1 SLTTVP
7 RPVPIHPAAPM
18 PPARLLLFTLAQA
31 ALGGF
36 GDILANTLNL
46 MNPPLRAFFN
56 HSIVTHY
63 GPAAAQSFDTIYAVS
78 AAFMFVGLLI
88 GFSFMG
94 NLMDYLGRKES
105 AVILRSTFGILSGMA
120 MVIGQYTNRFEFFV
134 LGHLFAGIVLAFKVL
149 LVIFV
154 AECCPDQNRGM
165 GTMLVNSGASLAVCL
180 VTPLCLPSLFGT
192 ERGWTILPLIAMLQA
207 VLHLV
212 TGIFAFPQSPKQLY
226 IQHGDRDGAQKS
238 VTFYHGDDVNP
249 NLVLREFEAERL
261 QETNGHA
268 SLREVL
274 SNKTFRWSLW
284 LVLLLS
290 FVPPV
295 SALNVKSQYLTQLL
309 LSYGLDQSGATL
321 TMLLTS
327 LIALPLLFVSP
338 WIIDKFGRRPL
349 FITVCMLCTL
359 EWAGLGLAQF
369 FVDGGVTS
377 FTRAVLGIG
386 GSFLGQSAANLG
398 LLVMAPILLSE
409 ICPHNTRAAITQ
421 FTQVV
426 PMVLAI
432 GQVTIFPSLLNSI
445 GSLFFLCFGLLSAG
459 LTMMVWLQ
467 LPETRT
473 LPVDRLVNRVTKA
486 RSRTQSNTS
495 AFFHPH
501 YGSTSN
507 SSSSDFEDLK
517 KTLVRKDQEAQ
528 IY

>member
-1 SLTTVP
+1 MVT
-7 RPVPIHPAAPM
+7 
-18 PPARLLLFTLAQA
+18 ARLLLFTLTQA

-56 HSIVTHY
+56 ESIVQHY
-63 GPAAAQSFDTIYAVS
+63 GVGASESFDTIYAIS
-78 AAFMFVGLLI
+78 AAFMFIGLLI

-105 AVILRSTFGILSGMA
+105 AVILRSIFGLLSGMS
-120 MVIGQYTNRFEFFV
+120 MVIGKWTGRFEFFV

-154 AECCPDQNRGM
+154 AECCPDQHRGM

-180 VTPLCLPSLFGT
+180 VTPLCLPSLFGSGS
-192 ERGWTILPLIAMLQA
+192 GWTVLPLVAMLQA
-207 VLHLV
+207 VLHLLS
-212 TGIFAFPQSPKQLY
+212 GLYFPQSPKQLY
-226 IQHGDRDGAQKS
+226 IQHGDRAAAEKA
-238 VTFYHGDDVNP
+238 VVFYHGDDVNP
-249 NLVLREFEAERL
+249 TLVLREFEAERQ
-261 QETNGHA
+261 QETHGHV
-268 SLREVL
+268 SLGEVFK
-274 SNKTFRWSLW
+274 NKTFRWSLW

-295 SALNVKSQYLTQLL
+295 SALNIKSQYLNQLL
-309 LSYGLDQSGATL
+309 LSFGLDQAGATL
-321 TMLLTS
+321 TMLLMS
-327 LIALPLLFVSP
+327 LFLLPLLFLSP
-338 WIIDKFGRRPL
+338 LIIDKFGRRPL
-349 FITVCMLCTL
+349 FIAVCLLCSL
-359 EWAGLGLAQF
+359 EWIGLAIAQF
-369 FVDGGVTS
+369 FVDHHVTS
-377 FTRAVLGIG
+377 FPGAVIGIG
-386 GSFLGQSAANLG
+386 ASCLGQAAQNLG

-432 GQVTIFPSLLNSI
+432 IQVTVFPSLL
-445 GSLFFLCFGLLSAG
+445 SLMGFMFFFSFGLLSST
-459 LTMMVWLQ
+459 LTTLVWLQ

-473 LPVDRLVNRVTKA
+473 LPVDRLVHRVA
-486 RSRTQSNTS
+486 RSRSRTQSNTS
-495 AFFHPH
+495 AFLHPN

-507 SSSSDFEDLK
+507 SSASDFEDLK
-517 KTLVRKDQEAQ
+517 KNLVDKNQ

>member
-1 SLTTVP
+1 
-7 RPVPIHPAAPM
+7 M
-18 PPARLLLFTLAQA
+18 PSARLLLFTLAQA

-63 GPAAAQSFDTIYAVS
+63 GPEAAQSFDTIYAIS
-78 AAFMFVGLLI
+78 AAFQMVGLLI

-94 NLMDYLGRKES
+94 KLMDYLGRKEC
-105 AVILRSTFGILSGMA
+105 AVILRSTVGVLAGMA

-134 LGHLFAGIVLAFKVL
+134 IGHLFAGVVLAFKVL

-192 ERGWTILPLIAMLQA
+192 ERGWTILPLIAMVQA
-207 VLHLV
+207 VLHLL
-212 TGIFAFPQSPKQLY
+212 TGLAFPQSPKQLY
-226 IQHGDRDGAQKS
+226 IQHGDRTGAQKS
-238 VTFYHGDDVNP
+238 VTYYHGDDVNP
-249 NLVLREFEAERL
+249 NLILREFEAERL

-268 SLREVL
+268 NLREVL

-295 SALNVKSQYLTQLL
+295 SALNVKSQYLNQLL

-321 TMLLTS
+321 TMLLSS
-327 LIALPLLFVSP
+327 LIALPLLFISP
-338 WIIDKFGRRPL
+338 VIIEKFGRRPL

-369 FVDGGVTS
+369 FVDHEVTS

-386 GSFLGQSAANLG
+386 GSFLGQSALNLG

-426 PMVLAI
+426 PMLLAI
-432 GQVTIFPSLLNSI
+432 CQVTIFPMLLSSI
-445 GSLFFLCFGLLSAG
+445 GSLFFAFFGVVSAG
-459 LTMMVWLQ
+459 LTVLVWLQ

-501 YGSTSN
+501 YGSTEN

-517 KTLVRKDQEAQ
+517 KKLVNKDLEQ
-528 IY
+528 II

>member
-1 SLTTVP
+1 LAPYKSPPSLP
-7 RPVPIHPAAPM
+7 LPFGM
-18 PPARLLLFTLAQA
+18 PPARLLIFTLAQA

-56 HSIVTHY
+56 NSIVAHY
-63 GPAAAQSFDTIYAVS
+63 GIDAAQSFDTIYAIS

-94 NLMDYLGRKES
+94 KLMDYLGRKES
-105 AVILRSTFGILSGMA
+105 AVILRSIFGLLSGMA
-120 MVIGQYTNRFEFFV
+120 MVIGHYTNRFEFFV

-154 AECCPDQNRGM
+154 AECCPDQHRGM

-180 VTPLCLPSLFGT
+180 VTPLCLPALFGT

-207 VLHLV
+207 AIHLL
-212 TGIFAFPQSPKQLY
+212 TGLAFPQSPKQLY
-226 IQHGDRDGAQKS
+226 IQHGDRAGAEKS

-268 SLREVL
+268 SLREIL
-274 SNKTFRWSLW
+274 ANKTFRWSLW

-290 FVPPV
+290 FVPPI
-295 SALNVKSQYLTQLL
+295 SALNVKSQYLTTLL

-321 TMLLTS
+321 TMLLMS
-327 LIALPLLFVSP
+327 LIALPLLFISP
-338 WIIDKFGRRPL
+338 LIIDKFGRRPL
-349 FITVCMLCTL
+349 FITVCLLCTL
-359 EWAGLGLAQF
+359 EWAGLAAAQF
-369 FVDGGVTS
+369 FVDYGVPS
-377 FTRAVLGIG
+377 FTRAILGIG
-386 GSFLGQSAANLG
+386 GSFLGQSALNLG

-421 FTQVV
+421 ITQVV
-426 PMVLAI
+426 PMALAI
-432 GQVTIFPSLLNSI
+432 AQVTFFPFFLNSI
-445 GSLFFLCFGLLSAG
+445 GTLFFIFFLVLSAG
-459 LTMMVWLQ
+459 ATTLVWLQ
-467 LPETRT
+467 LPETRK
-473 LPVDRLVNRVTKA
+473 LPVDRLVKRVTKA
-486 RSRTQSNTS
+486 RSRTQSNSS

-517 KTLVRKDQEAQ
+517 KALVTKDQEAQ
-528 IY
+528 II